1 MNMSE
6 ILRKPHT
13 KTVLETGY
21 RIDDAKT
28 DFSETYELGKRA
40 CLLVESK
47 HCATKTFFSTLCAA
61 SESEIENLQ
70 AGPTSQQQTEHFTH
84 VDVVDL
90 CITYCLGSSVLFQT
104 DKSAAVFKV
113 TDNFEQKLNEKRR
126 AEGTPTVERA
136 TIPSSIV
143 IGFAGTTTNNAIV
156 KVGSLAAKCLG
167 QIEVKDILYL
177 YREGH
182 LHQHAFFERV
192 YKIVEALQRQ
202 SAFKALQKKERNYL
216 KCYPQLYRH
225 HASNKHH
232 RDALTFLNSN
242 FPSELGDIEKGKE
255 VYREYLTMLLSGY
268 FQI

>member
-6 ILRKPHT
+6 ILSKPHT

-28 DFSETYELGKRA
+28 DFSETYELGERG

-47 HCATKTFFSTLCAA
+47 HCATKTFFSILCAA

-70 AGPTSQQQTEHFTH
+70 AGPASQQQTEHSTH

-90 CITYCLGSSVLFQT
+90 CITYCLGSSVLYQT

-126 AEGTPTVERA
+126 AEGKRTVERVS
-136 TIPSSIV
+136 ISSIMHV
-143 IGFAGTTTNNAIV
+143 EFAGTTTVDAIRL
-156 KVGSLAAKCLG
+156 VGSLAAKCLG

-202 SAFKALQKKERNYL
+202 SAFKDLQKKERKYL

-225 HASNKHH
+225 HESNRYYQH
-232 RDALTFLNSN
+232 AEAFLNEK
-242 FPSELGDIEKGKE
+242 FPVELWDRKKGKE
-255 VYREYLTMLLSGY
+255 VYTKYLTMLLSGY
-268 FQI
+268 FQL